1 MLRTIG
7 GVARNVGIRTL
18 GAMNRTTFVSLIAL
32 VLFTG
37 RLAPAADGGEA
48 APASPATTASV
59 VLVGDS
65 NTWFWNQPVAAHR
78 VMEHLL
84 QLLPYLDSPWRDAKV
99 HNLAIS
105 GSRPKDWIVEKRVCN
120 PRGKKRYPIY
130 EHCDEI
136 DFLAEGITK
145 VVPKPDAIIVS
156 LGLNSHKF
164 ATPAESA
171 EYLAKLKVYL
181 EGISPRVIMT
191 PPFPMPREPFRSFV
205 ADVRREMLA
214 RDLVDWDWPEL
225 ELKGKGIHL
234 TERARVVHGSLMALW
249 LSRGAPPIGAGIG
262 TPDPTSREATRKP
275 RGTKKARGTAKRA
288 GQGAPKTRSESAAN
302 PVPPAGAKA
311 SPEPGSRT
319 TPRVV
324 AKEPPEVGANAAPPR
339 ASGSSRDSAGGL

>member
-1 MLRTIG
+1 MAQNGGIG
-7 GVARNVGIRTL
+7 RL
-18 GAMNRTTFVSLIAL
+18 GAMNRIMLVSLIAL
-32 VLFTG
+32 VLLPG
-37 RLAPAADGGEA
+37 RFAATAEGGEA
-48 APASPATTASV
+48 ESASPTSRANI

-84 QLLPYLDSPWRDAKV
+84 ELLPYLDSPWRGAKV

-105 GSRPKDWIVEKRVCN
+105 GSRPKDWIVEKRVCK
-120 PRGKKRYPIY
+120 PGGKKRYPIY
-130 EHCDEI
+130 AYCDEI

-171 EYLAKLKVYL
+171 EYLAKLKTHL
-181 EGISPRVIMT
+181 EGISPKVIMT

-225 ELKGKGIHL
+225 ELNPKGIHL
-234 TERARVVHGSLMALW
+234 TARARVVHGSLMALW

-262 TPDPTSREATRKP
+262 TPDPTPREARRKP
-275 RGTKKARGTAKRA
+275 RGKKKGAPGAAKPGGRRARKARSEPAANTTPQAAAKA
-288 GQGAPKTRSESAAN
+288 PPEPAANDAPKPT
-302 PVPPAGAKA
+302 AGAA
-311 SPEPGSRT
+311 
-319 TPRVV
+319 
-324 AKEPPEVGANAAPPR
+324 
-339 ASGSSRDSAGGL
+339 RDSAGGL